1 MVSKA
6 NSKKVKQRSAKQ
18 FVKWLSDTEDSR
30 DSVSDF
36 ALDDFQLDF
45 DMESY
50 DP

>member
-30 DSVSDF
+30 ASVSDF
-36 ALDDFQLDF
+36 SYEGFAEYPEV
-45 DMESY
+45 ESY

>member
-18 FVKWLSDTEDSR
+18 FVAWLSEGIDSR
-30 DSVSDF
+30 DDISDF
-36 ALDDFQLDF
+36 ALDDFQIDS
-45 DMESY
+45 DTESY

>member
-6 NSKKVKQRSAKQ
+6 NPKKVNQRSAKQ
-18 FVKWLSDTEDSR
+18 FMEWLSEGMDSR

-36 ALDDFQLDF
+36 SYEGFCLDSDT
-45 DMESY
+45 ESY

>member
-6 NSKKVKQRSAKQ
+6 NSKKVKLGSAKQ
-18 FVKWLSDTEDSR
+18 FFKWLSDTEDSR

-36 ALDDFQLDF
+36 ALDDFQIDF
-45 DMESY
+45 HMESY

>member
-6 NSKKVKQRSAKQ
+6 NPKKVNQRSAKQ
-18 FVKWLSDTEDSR
+18 FMEWLSEGMDSR

-36 ALDDFQLDF
+36 SYEGFAEYPEI
-45 DMESY
+45 ESY